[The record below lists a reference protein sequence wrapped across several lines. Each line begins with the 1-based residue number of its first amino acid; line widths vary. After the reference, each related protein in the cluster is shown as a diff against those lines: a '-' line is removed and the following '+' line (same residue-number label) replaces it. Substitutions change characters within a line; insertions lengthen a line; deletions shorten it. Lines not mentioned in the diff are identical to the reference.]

1 MSTSTTEQF
10 WYIMDFGLIEK
21 LAVVTGSTKGIGALT
36 VALLLVSMATIAT
49 AQQTY
54 PNEHDERNT
63 SMSRP
68 LVIIFDVNQTLLD
81 LAPLQK
87 SVGKALGGREEL
99 LPLWFSTMVHYS
111 LVETL
116 SGNYHD
122 FGDIGTAALM
132 MVAQTHGIELSREDA
147 RAAIVDPL
155 RSLPPHSDVVAGLRA
170 LKKDGFRIVSLT
182 NSSSKG
188 VATQFKNADLTR
200 YFEKQYSVDSI
211 RKYKPH
217 PDTYRMVLNDL
228 GIKPAEALMVAA
240 HAWDLA
246 GAKNVGI
253 QTAFIARPGKALY
266 PNVARPDYVVKD
278 LLELAEALQQSNA
291 AREKH
296 NDQ

>member
-1 MSTSTTEQF
+1 MV
-10 WYIMDFGLIEK
+10 FGLIKK
-21 LAVVTGSTKGIGALT
+21 LSFVIGTTERTNALI
-36 VALLLVSMATIAT
+36 VAILLVSMATFAT
-49 AQQTY
+49 AQHLY
-54 PNEHDERNT
+54 ADEYDERKP

-68 LVIIFDVNQTLLD
+68 RVIIFDVNETLLD
-81 LAPLQK
+81 LAPLGK
-87 SVGKALGGREEL
+87 SVGKALDGREEL

-132 MVAQTHGIELSREDA
+132 MVAETYGIELNRDDA
-147 RAAIVDPL
+147 QAAIVDPL
-155 RSLPPHSDVVAGLRA
+155 RSLPPHSDVVAGLTA

-182 NSSSKG
+182 NSTSKA
-188 VATQFKNADLTR
+188 VESQFKNADLTH

-228 GIKPAEALMVAA
+228 GIKPEDALMVAA

-253 QTAFIARPGKALY
+253 QTAFIARPGKVLY
-266 PNVARPDYVVKD
+266 PNVARPDYVVKE
-278 LLELAEALQQSNA
+278 LSELAEALSPSTATQ
-291 AREKH
+291 K
-296 NDQ
+296 

>member
-1 MSTSTTEQF
+1 
-10 WYIMDFGLIEK
+10 MDFGLIGK
-21 LAVVTGSTKGIGALT
+21 MATVRGSPKGIGALT
-36 VALLLVSMATIAT
+36 VAMSLVNIVIFATTQHINT
-49 AQQTY
+49 D
-54 PNEHDERNT
+54 EHDEPNK
-63 SMSRP
+63 SIPRP
-68 LVIIFDVNQTLLD
+68 MVIIFDVNETLLD

-116 SGNYHD
+116 SGHYHD

-132 MVAQTHGIELSREDA
+132 MVAESHGIELSRVDA
-147 RAAIVDPL
+147 QAAIVDPL
-155 RSLPPHSDVVAGLRA
+155 HSLPPHSDVVAGLRA
-170 LKKDGFRIVSLT
+170 LKQDGFRIVSLT

-188 VATQFKNADLTR
+188 VEAQFKNADLTR

-211 RKYKPH
+211 QKYKPH
-217 PDTYRMVLNDL
+217 PDTYRMVLDDL
-228 GIKPAEALMVAA
+228 SIKPEDALMVAA

-266 PNVARPDYVVKD
+266 PNIARPDYVIND
-278 LLELAEALQQSNA
+278 LPELAAALKQSNA
-291 AREKH
+291 AREKYK
-296 NDQ
+296 DR

>member
-1 MSTSTTEQF
+1 MST
-10 WYIMDFGLIEK
+10 
-21 LAVVTGSTKGIGALT
+21 
-36 VALLLVSMATIAT
+36 
-49 AQQTY
+49 
-54 PNEHDERNT
+54 
-63 SMSRP
+63 
-68 LVIIFDVNQTLLD
+68 VIIFDVNETLLD

-87 SVGKALGGREEL
+87 SVGNALGGRVEL

-132 MVAQTHGIELSREDA
+132 MVAETHGIEISRDDA
-147 RAAIVDPL
+147 QAAIVNPL
-155 RSLPPHSDVVAGLRA
+155 RSLPPHSDVVEGLRA
-170 LKKDGFRIVSLT
+170 LKQDGFRIVSLT

-188 VATQFKNADLTR
+188 VEAQFKNADLTHC
-200 YFEKQYSVDSI
+200 FEKRYSVDSI

-228 GIKPAEALMVAA
+228 GIEPEDALMVAA

-278 LLELAEALQQSNA
+278 LQELVEALKQSSA

-296 NDQ
+296 KNQ